1 MTSADASGTGD
12 EGVRD
17 EAVAAEVLEALLD
30 AGPRRPVRRAVRA
43 IGAVAL
49 TAVGLGGDLAGL
61 GREAQ
66 LVVRRIDT
74 GREVM
79 RTDAGDLDEADRL
92 LQRVRLDLETRSVRE
107 FVAEWRLVDAGPGSA
122 PGTGTGTG
130 TGATGA

>member
-49 TAVGLGGDLAGL
+49 AVVGGDVAEL

-66 LVVRRIDT
+66 LVVRRTDT
-74 GREVM
+74 GREVL
-79 RTDAGDLDEADRL
+79 RTDAGGLADADQL

-122 PGTGTGTG
+122 PGTGTG
-130 TGATGA
+130 ATGA